1 MKAIL
6 EFNLD
11 NEEDLLSYNLCNNA
25 SNLHSCLWEFN
36 NKLRVMCRHSDNE
49 EACKIRE
56 MFIEY
61 LNNYKI
67 QL

>member
-11 NEEDLLSYNLCNNA
+11 NEEDLLNYNLCNNA
-25 SNLHSCLWEFN
+25 SNLHSCLLEFN
-36 NKLRVMCRHSDNE
+36 NKLRVMCRHSENE

-61 LNNYKI
+61 LNHYKI

>member
-1 MKAIL
+1 MKAII
-6 EFNLD
+6 EFDLD
-11 NEEDLLSYNLCNNA
+11 NEQDLLNYNLCNNA
-25 SNLHSCLWEFN
+25 SNLHSCLWDFN
-36 NKLRVMCRHSDNE
+36 AKLRVMCRHSENE

-61 LNNYKI
+61 LNHYKI